1 MSASDGFVH
10 VTGYSRSDIIAQNC
24 RFLQGKDTSRDN
36 TQRLKVSIDSEQES
50 IELLLNYKKNGQPFW
65 NLVLVGKFIF
75 LSRILV
81 LLTDSGFANAQS
93 SAIV

>member
-1 MSASDGFVH
+1 VLASDGFVH
-10 VTGYSRSDIIAQNC
+10 VTGYTRRDIIAQNC
-24 RFLQGKDTSRDN
+24 RFLQGKDTNREN

-75 LSRILV
+75 SSDILV
-81 LLTDSGFANAQS
+81 LLNDFRFANA
-93 SAIV
+93 